1 MEGLRCLR
9 NGEKET
15 KKIGELLK
23 TDNKIIFSILFV
35 LFVFQY
41 VAICYFNLFEEAS
54 HMGLDSSW
62 VYLRSTMMW
71 NQKALMSSNWIETSN
86 NFLDTSCVPAT
97 LLYGITGDIFL
108 SFGIANILILSGII
122 ICIYSIF
129 RLIEQGLTGCLVT
142 VNLILCPYLM
152 NGFYGIND
160 LSYFGNMLG
169 GAAYYSLRILT
180 ILLIIREFIRL
191 HRNMRIG
198 LLGII
203 TFPLCFLAGASSGIY
218 LFLMVLLP
226 YLAFEIES
234 SFIKNTM
241 KNLITREAVYC
252 YLCTAFIAIGK
263 IAAVRI
269 LHFVSIDSTRTW
281 TPISM
286 IWNNFG
292 AVIQGFLKLT
302 ASLPEISTTEQIISI
317 PGLFRVFPL
326 FITFIMGLSIVVAIR
341 KIKKDWF
348 DQHGFLLL
356 SINIIVI
363 NFIMFGLFNVV
374 YGSLIFE
381 ERYLVSTF
389 IIIAMITGSF
399 IHGLPDKKIVTW
411 AVSIAMCLSLACIDV
426 VSDNEYIQNSNDLE
440 LMQAIKE
447 IADDE
452 GTGIVYCWGG
462 NTDTLIL
469 SKNMRVYDMNHIY
482 KAIEPNEMV
491 FYHWG
496 GDYSN
501 LDKNEDYT
509 GPTLLI
515 HKKEDETFNEYYYSE
530 YEHLC
535 TINEM
540 VITKCNYNGINLD

>member
-1 MEGLRCLR
+1 MEGLRCLG
-9 NGEKET
+9 NGETKK

-23 TDNKIIFSILFV
+23 TDNKVILTILLV

-41 VAICYFNLFEEAS
+41 MAICYFNLFEEAS

-97 LLYGITGDIFL
+97 LIYGITGNIFL

-160 LSYFGNMLG
+160 LSYFGNVLG

-234 SFIKNTM
+234 SFIRNTM

-252 YLCTAFIAIGK
+252 YLCTVFIALGK

-302 ASLPEISTTEQIISI
+302 ASLPEVSTTEQIISI

-326 FITFIMGLSIVVAIR
+326 FITFIMGLSIAVAVR
-341 KIKKDWF
+341 EIKRDWF
-348 DQHGFLLL
+348 EKHGFLLL

-399 IHGLPDKKIVTW
+399 IHGLPGKKIVTW
-411 AVSIAMCLSLACIDV
+411 VVSIAMCLSLACIDV

-501 LDKNEDYT
+501 LDKNQDYT

-515 HKKEDETFNEYYYSE
+515 YKKEDETFNEYYYSE

-540 VITKCNYNGINLD
+540 VIAKCNYNGINLD